1 MRKKAET
8 NAVEPTAI
16 ACDSGEDP
24 RPAFLTED
32 SLDSTRLHVVQ
43 HVDEDV
49 SIYIDFE
56 GDGHSQVVMSREQA
70 KEFFTL
76 ALTLC

>member
-1 MRKKAET
+1 MKKAET
-8 NAVEPTAI
+8 NAVEKTTLN
-16 ACDSGEDP
+16 CDIGGP
-24 RPAFLTED
+24 RPAFSTKDSIDGLVMHAVRHED
-32 SLDSTRLHVVQ
+32 D
-43 HVDEDV
+43 DV

-56 GDGHSQVVMSREQA
+56 GDDTRQIVMTPEQA